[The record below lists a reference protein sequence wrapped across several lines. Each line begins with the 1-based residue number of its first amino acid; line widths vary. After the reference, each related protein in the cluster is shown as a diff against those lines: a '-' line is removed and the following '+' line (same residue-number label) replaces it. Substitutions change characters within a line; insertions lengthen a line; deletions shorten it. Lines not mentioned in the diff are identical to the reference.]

1 MNWRFDMNE
10 QLNEKTNL
18 LAQMVLAILSAD
30 GKLSRNE
37 LRELKRLAP
46 QYIDHLNRQLF
57 DRLINGFDGVPEFYL
72 CSRKL
77 NDLLSNEE
85 KILYHHFFEAIAK
98 SDELDPREE
107 RLLDELIVTWGIKK

>member
-1 MNWRFDMNE
+1 MNK

-18 LAQMVLAILSAD
+18 LAQMVLAMLSAD
-30 GKLSRNE
+30 GKLSRDE

-57 DRLINGFDGVPEFYL
+57 DRLINGFDGIPEFKF
-72 CSRKL
+72 CSIKL
-77 NDLLSNEE
+77 NDVLSNEE

-98 SDELDPREE
+98 SDELDPREAH
-107 RLLDELIVTWGIKK
+107 LLDELIVTWDIKQ